1 VSRATVLFLAKLF
14 FGLKYEGVDNI
25 PLDYPVML
33 AANHIS
39 LLDPPIVGSAVRRQ
53 CSILAKKE
61 LFKNRII
68 AAFLAKGLCA
78 IPLNRRGIDRKALKT
93 VNERLAQNHVVMI
106 FPEGTRARKGKK
118 PTVKMGLGYLLM
130 ENQTPV
136 IPAYVEGTDNL
147 FQAFLRKKP
156 MRVVFGKEIRFDFSQ
171 FEASK
176 ETYQKLS
183 DAVMER
189 IRSLH
194 GEN

>member
-1 VSRATVLFLAKLF
+1 
-14 FGLKYEGVDNI
+14 
-25 PLDYPVML
+25 ML
-33 AANHIS
+33 
-39 LLDPPIVGSAVRRQ
+39 
-53 CSILAKKE
+53 ILAKKE
-61 LFKNRII
+61 LFKNRLI
-68 AAFLAKGLCA
+68 AAFLAKGLYA
-78 IPLNRRGIDRKALKT
+78 IPLNRRGIDRKALAT

-106 FPEGTRARKGKK
+106 FSEGTRARKGKK
-118 PTVKMGLGYLLM
+118 PTIKMGLGYLLM
-130 ENQTPV
+130 ENKTPV

-189 IRSLH
+189 ICSLH
-194 GEN
+194 GDD